1 MAFDKNKQK
10 GYRGEKLHLLQPSH
24 HLHLLLAFSTPEHAK
39 QKLKL
44 VVDQIHLS

>member
-1 MAFDKNKQK
+1 MVFDKNKQK
-10 GYRGEKLHLLQPSH
+10 DYIGEKLHLLQPSH
-24 HLHLLLAFSTPEHAK
+24 HLHGLLALSAPGHAK